1 MTKTDKTRPSWYA
14 LATAYAVAKTED
26 DAINEQYDD
35 ALKAYEA
42 ELPAEPDIDFQL
54 LGLVILGHFPE
65 RQRRDFM
72 RVDDLD
78 EWQAKIIGATNTT
91 RWEKVN
97 RDAERIAEIDK
108 VRAYRAEVE
117 RIAVKHDI
125 DRLNDA
131 WEATAEKLSDVRFEM
146 IRSPAPDYTAVQ
158 WKLEQL
164 FGPEACGNGG
174 STPCWDSE
182 HTTDIVRADMARL
195 NAEFAE
201 AWLTAFQK
209 EGGSVIMVDGGSAM
223 QIGWKPEAPDRF
235 DEGSMDEQSRSD
247 RNLMADYS
255 HWGVMRAMSN
265 MLSHIV
271 PGGNE
276 MVKQHLRDAGQAY
289 RLPRD
294 TEEARPI
301 GEIVAGIVD
310 ALPVEGGVEEV
321 R

>member
-1 MTKTDKTRPSWYA
+1 MTNETRQNWNA
-14 LATAYAVAKTED
+14 LCAAYAVASAKD
-26 DAINEQYDD
+26 NVINEQYDA

-42 ELPAEPDIDFQL
+42 ELPAEPDIDFHL
-54 LGLVILGHFPE
+54 LGLTLLGGLPDEH
-65 RQRRDFM
+65 RRAFIH
-72 RVDDLD
+72 RDDLD

-97 RDAERIAEIDK
+97 RDAERIVEIDK
-108 VRAYRAEVE
+108 VREYRAQVE
-117 RIAVKHDI
+117 AIAAKHDI
-125 DRLNDA
+125 DA
-131 WEATAEKLSDVRFEM
+131 METEWGAKGSALSDVRFEM

-158 WKLEQL
+158 WKLDQL
-164 FGPEACGNGG
+164 FGPEACGAGGG

-182 HTTDIVRADMARL
+182 LTDIVRADMARL
-195 NAEFAE
+195 NAEFSE

-223 QIGWKPEAPDRF
+223 QIGWKPEAPLRF
-235 DEGSMDEQSRSD
+235 TESEGMDAQSVSD

-255 HWGVMRAMSN
+255 HWGVMRAMSS

-276 MVKQHLRDAGQAY
+276 MVKQHLRDAGQTF

-310 ALPVEGGVEEV
+310 ALPVEGGTEEIK
-321 R
+321 